1 MDDNDELLILGE
13 TVTPLDAVL
22 EIPCNAPAPLVVN
35 GRQYTG
41 CQRVQ
46 GHDGP
51 HQLSIS
57 WERM

>member
-1 MDDNDELLILGE
+1 MSDELEIITS
-13 TVTPLDAVL
+13 TVTPLEDAVL

-41 CQRVQ
+41 CQRAQ